1 MSVEYE
7 INWFQKDQNND
18 IIDHG
23 RSHLSHKTGTV
34 EMVEFGRG
42 WYGQNFT
49 NDMLGDFW
57 CQVKLTDREPPVYL
71 SKSNVL
77 TVREPN
83 YYNSSLPPCPGLLFV
98 KQTQCLTIP
107 SFTSYNTEIT
117 PTQTTFLN
125 TLTTHSI
132 SLQSFTTI
140 VTDIE
145 HPNTAS
151 DVLTTTIT
159 TTTIC
164 LNISS
169 STSYNPEIMPTQT
182 TFLNIL
188 TTHSI
193 SLQSFTTTVTD
204 IVQPNTACYVLTTT
218 ITTAITTTTTTS
230 KWLSSVKPT
239 FSAKSHKFMDYVLPG
254 IIILSAIVTMI
265 ILIIFAIIMV
275 LILRVKRKKI
285 RSPGKCFNHY

>member
-107 SFTSYNTEIT
+107 SFTSYN
-117 PTQTTFLN
+117 
-125 TLTTHSI
+125 
-132 SLQSFTTI
+132 
-140 VTDIE
+140 
-145 HPNTAS
+145 
-151 DVLTTTIT
+151 
-159 TTTIC
+159 
-164 LNISS
+164 
-169 STSYNPEIMPTQT
+169 PEIMPTQT
-182 TFLNIL
+182 TFLNTL